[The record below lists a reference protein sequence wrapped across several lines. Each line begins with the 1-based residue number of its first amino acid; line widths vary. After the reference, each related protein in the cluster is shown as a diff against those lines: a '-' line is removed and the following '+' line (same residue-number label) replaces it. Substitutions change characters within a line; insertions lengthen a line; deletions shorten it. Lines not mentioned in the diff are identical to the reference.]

1 MEAPPWEVAARRAT
15 IRHRGHLPWDDA
27 LQTARLAAIEALS
40 RWRPDGG
47 RNEVNWCYLRARGAL
62 WDERRR
68 PRLTVVPWPAGLD
81 PPTTDTHPALD
92 ALDVAAAIAS
102 LDAGPREAAELLRW
116 AYDLVA

>member
-1 MEAPPWEVAARRAT
+1 MAATRSTGATSGPGAPSGTNAAA
-15 IRHRGHLPWDDA
+15 PA
-27 LQTARLAAIEALS
+27 S
-40 RWRPDGG
+40 
-47 RNEVNWCYLRARGAL
+47 
-62 WDERRR
+62 
-68 PRLTVVPWPAGLD
+68 TVVPWPAGLD